1 MGEREEVP
9 CGTLRVDSKPGAGAR
24 LKAEVPLC
32 GWVEHLVNGTTPL
45 GLCSIRMQRIRER
58 TCEAWLSASA
68 AREPEVGSAWA
79 GCARWSSSVTFAL
92 GSIFPS
98 RLYPS

>member
-1 MGEREEVP
+1 MP

-79 GCARWSSSVTFAL
+79 GCARGSSYVTFAL
-92 GSIFPS
+92 GSIFPG

>member
-1 MGEREEVP
+1 MQHPARGFQAGSRREVEGGGAAV
-9 CGTLRVDSKPGAGAR
+9 RVK
-24 LKAEVPLC
+24 
-32 GWVEHLVNGTTPL
+32 HLVNGTTPL

-79 GCARWSSSVTFAL
+79 GCERWSSYVTFAL
-92 GSIFPS
+92 GSIFSS